1 MLKFSTRCRC
11 LYFFRFILGF
21 NGVFLVASDV
31 PVNNEVYDD
40 FVNLEIYWLNPFKVD
55 CRVMVCV
62 RAFIEDECMCM
73 CV

>member
-1 MLKFSTRCRC
+1 MA
-11 LYFFRFILGF
+11 GD
-21 NGVFLVASDV
+21 VLVD
-31 PVNNEVYDD
+31 NEVYDD
-40 FVNLEIYWLNPFKVD
+40 FVNLEIYRLSPSEVD